1 MKEVIVLVENVVLI
15 KINKSYR
22 DGMSAEELYNATS
35 KSWVASFQKTSSRVL
50 KYYCSVYKNKII
62 EVYDFL
68 DFQEE
73 LPARK
78 PPRYILEGK
87 INSTDIRQK
96 LIGLDVSKIHKGSG
110 NPIKYTSL
118 NKLLNLNGSEE
129 HSEENT
135 LVEDINQDGLVKH
148 IHSFIIS
155 KGFSYSL
162 DSIKNLYLS
171 LRSKPFVI
179 ISGISGTGKTKIV
192 QLFAESIGATEE
204 NNQFKLIP
212 VRPDWSDS
220 AELLG
225 FEDLKGEFQK
235 GPLTKMIEHAQSN
248 PDLPYFVLLD
258 EMNLARVEYYFSDV
272 LSVRESRKREGED
285 IISSILVD
293 EKYINNPPVRLP
305 NNLYIIG
312 TVNMDETTHP
322 FSKKVLDR
330 ANTIEFND
338 IDLNSFNFLESQEEV
353 EKIKV
358 SNELL
363 EVNFI
368 SIKDIYSDHMQLI
381 TDVSALLTKINKHLE
396 LVNAQVGYR
405 VRDEICFYM
414 AHNATSRLLEE
425 DEGMDFCIMQKVL
438 PRILG
443 SDDRVADVLEKL
455 YEELVGRSYDV
466 NNLQSSSKYPKSSI
480 KIIEMLER
488 YRNDGFTSFWIS

>member
-1 MKEVIVLVENVVLI
+1 
-15 KINKSYR
+15 
-22 DGMSAEELYNATS
+22 MSPEELFKTTS
-35 KSWVASFQKTSSRVL
+35 KSWVASFQKTSTREL
-50 KYYCSVYKNKII
+50 KFYCPVYKNKII

-68 DFQEE
+68 GFHEE
-73 LPARK
+73 LPQRK
-78 PPRYILEGK
+78 PSRYILEGK
-87 INSTDIRQK
+87 ISSTEMREK
-96 LIGLDVSKIHKGSG
+96 LVDLEVSKIHKGSG

-118 NKLLNLNGSEE
+118 NKLLNLDGSEE
-129 HSEENT
+129 HIEENPLIKDIYQDD
-135 LVEDINQDGLVKH
+135 LVTQIYN
-148 IHSFIIS
+148 FIIS

-171 LRSKPFVI
+171 IRSKPFVI

-192 QLFAESIGATEE
+192 QLFAESMGATEE
-204 NNQFKLIP
+204 NSQFKLIP

-225 FEDLKGEFQK
+225 FEDLKGDFQK
-235 GPLTKMIEHAQSN
+235 GPLTKIIEHAQAN

-272 LSVRESRKREGED
+272 LSVMESRRREGEN
-285 IISSILVD
+285 IISSLLVD
-293 EKYINNPPVRLP
+293 EKYIKGLRIP
-305 NNLYIIG
+305 NNLYILG

-338 IDLNSFNFLESQEEV
+338 IELNSFNFVESQEEV
-353 EKIKV
+353 EKIRV

-363 EVNFI
+363 EASFI
-368 SIKDIYSDHMQLI
+368 SIKDIYSDHMQLVV
-381 TDVSALLTKINKHLE
+381 DVSALISKINKHLKSIS
-396 LVNAQVGYR
+396 AQVGYR

-414 AHNATSRLLEE
+414 AHNATSKLLEE
-425 DEGMDFCIMQKVL
+425 DKGLDYCIMQKIL

-455 YEELVGRSYDV
+455 YQEFVGIPYDDD
-466 NNLQSSSKYPKSSI
+466 NLQSSSKYPKSTQ
-480 KIIEMLER
+480 KVIEMLER